1 MVGPDFRIA
10 RRAVR
15 SKRRIRAAE
24 WNGRALWR
32 QLLLVLALAAF
43 AQANY
48 LTQTHIHLTPAI
60 TTGQTGHQNS
70 PPRDDPA
77 HCPLCQ
83 EFLVA
88 GAYLAPAPI
97 ILPLPADAA
106 LPILFFTCALPFVV
120 VSSHAWRGRAPP
132 LH

>member
-1 MVGPDFRIA
+1 MHTN
-10 RRAVR
+10 RRT
-15 SKRRIRAAE
+15 RAAE
-24 WNGRALWR
+24 CNGGALWR
-32 QLLLVLALAAF
+32 RLLLVLALAAF

-48 LTQTHIHLTPAI
+48 LTQTHIHLPPAFAAA
-60 TTGQTGHQNS
+60 QTGHQKS
-70 PPRDDPA
+70 SPRDDPA

-83 EFLVA
+83 EFLLA

-97 ILPLPADAA
+97 ILPLPADTAV
-106 LPILFFTCALPFVV
+106 PILFFASALPFVA

>member
-1 MVGPDFRIA
+1 M
-10 RRAVR
+10 R
-15 SKRRIRAAE
+15 SKRRIRIAE
-24 WNGRALWR
+24 LRGRALWR
-32 QLLLVLALAAF
+32 RLLLVLALAAF

-48 LTQTHIHLTPAI
+48 LTQTHIHLTPAVA
-60 TTGQTGHQNS
+60 TGQTGHQNS
-70 PPRDDPA
+70 PSRDDPA

-83 EFLVA
+83 EFLIS

-97 ILPLPADAA
+97 VLPLPADAA
-106 LPILFFTCALPFVV
+106 LPIFIFTRALPFVV